1 MQKFVDYRL
10 ILVQFIIIKVNPF
23 PVLCRQGAGMHL
35 AVSSA
40 KEKKDNEEAAAAK
53 QTALK
58 SDSQRPSKL
67 LNWVGFHVLT
77 LRVHRELNQ
86 INSLFISTLHTAPRL
101 SWARPLICR
110 GRLKT
115 CSGALQR
122 DES

>member
-1 MQKFVDYRL
+1 
-10 ILVQFIIIKVNPF
+10 
-23 PVLCRQGAGMHL
+23 MHL
-35 AVSSA
+35 EVSSA
-40 KEKKDNEEAAAAK
+40 KEKKNEEAAAAK

-58 SDSQRPSKL
+58 SDCQRPSKL
-67 LNWVGFHVLT
+67 LNWVGFHVLM

-86 INSLFISTLHTAPRL
+86 VNPLFISTLHTAPRL

-122 DES
+122 EES

>member
-10 ILVQFIIIKVNPF
+10 ILVQFIIIKVNSF

-77 LRVHRELNQ
+77 LRVHREL
-86 INSLFISTLHTAPRL
+86 IRSTHSLFLHYIQRL
-101 SWARPLICR
+101 AYR
-110 GRLKT
+110 GLD
-115 CSGALQR
+115 L
-122 DES
+122 